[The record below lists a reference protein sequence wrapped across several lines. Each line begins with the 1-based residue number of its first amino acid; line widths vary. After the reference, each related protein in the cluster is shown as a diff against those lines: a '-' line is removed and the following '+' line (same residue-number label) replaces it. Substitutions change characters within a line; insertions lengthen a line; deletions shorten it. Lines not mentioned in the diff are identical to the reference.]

1 MRLNGWTDEWLS
13 TCLWWDRV
21 ALRGGA
27 PSRLEEKHVAARLK
41 KQRIVMGVLEYK
53 SRANDDKNE

>member
-41 KQRIVMGVLEYK
+41 K
-53 SRANDDKNE
+53 KNKESLWEF

>member
-41 KQRIVMGVLEYK
+41 KT
-53 SRANDDKNE
+53 KNRYGSFRVQKQSK